1 MLSGVISK
9 MKLNKTAMYQG
20 MFILAVSFATGC
32 STTEEN
38 VAVSAT
44 TASVEQSISAA
55 KTALTEA
62 EKGGYA
68 WRDTGKFI
76 KQAEGAAAAGD
87 LEKASSLSQKALEQ
101 SELAKKQ
108 KIEQDLA
115 VKERFK

>member
-1 MLSGVISK
+1 
-9 MKLNKTAMYQG
+9 MKLNKTAIYLG
-20 MFILAVSFATGC
+20 VIILVASLATAC
-32 STTEEN
+32 STTEKAAN
-38 VAVSAT
+38 VTA
-44 TASVEQSISAA
+44 ASVEQSISDA
-55 KTALTEA
+55 KDALKEA

-76 KQAEGAAAAGD
+76 KQAEEAAAAGE

>member
-1 MLSGVISK
+1 
-9 MKLNKTAMYQG
+9 MKLKKTAMYLG
-20 MFILAVSFATGC
+20 VVTLVVSLAAVC
-32 STTEEN
+32 STTEEKAAN
-38 VAVSAT
+38 AT
-44 TASVEQSISAA
+44 SASVEKTIADA
-55 KTALTEA
+55 KAALTEA

-76 KQAEGAAAAGD
+76 KQAEEAAAAGD
-87 LEKASSLSQKALEQ
+87 LEKASKLSHKALEQ